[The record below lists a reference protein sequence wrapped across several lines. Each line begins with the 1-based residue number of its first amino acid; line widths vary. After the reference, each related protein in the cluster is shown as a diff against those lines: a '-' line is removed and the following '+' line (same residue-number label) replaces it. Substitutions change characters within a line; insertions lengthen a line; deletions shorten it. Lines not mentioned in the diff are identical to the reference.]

1 MLQWLRRIL
10 DIIYG
15 ISGAIASLFLI
26 AILLIIVAQMVAR
39 WTGGVLPGATDYAGY
54 CMAAASFFA
63 LAYALNHGAHI
74 RVSLMLNSLGRHR
87 RKGEIWAYFAAAV
100 TATVFARFAVKT
112 NFLSEKLNDIS
123 QGQDATPIWI
133 PQLAMSIGTV
143 LLAVALWDHLVRIIF
158 TEHKG
163 VAEPDISELAE

>member
-1 MLQWLRRIL
+1 
-10 DIIYG
+10 
-15 ISGAIASLFLI
+15 
-26 AILLIIVAQMVAR
+26 
-39 WTGGVLPGATDYAGY
+39 
-54 CMAAASFFA
+54 
-63 LAYALNHGAHI
+63 
-74 RVSLMLNSLGRHR
+74 
-87 RKGEIWAYFAAAV
+87 AAAV
-100 TATVFARFAVKT
+100 TATVFARFAIKT

-143 LLAVALWDHLVRIIF
+143 LLAVALWDHLFRIIF